1 MEAERAV
8 KMELELKEAEVV
20 VRRELMVPSLMV
32 SEMWEEV

>member
-8 KMELELKEAEVV
+8 KMELVLKEAEVV